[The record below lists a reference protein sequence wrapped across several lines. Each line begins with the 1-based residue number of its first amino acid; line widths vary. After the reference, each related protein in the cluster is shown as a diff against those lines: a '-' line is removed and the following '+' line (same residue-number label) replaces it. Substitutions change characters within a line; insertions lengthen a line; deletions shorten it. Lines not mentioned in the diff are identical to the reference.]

1 MPQREL
7 RLKTRIIGLLL
18 LAAAVALSGCSAVRL
33 GYANGAQLAW
43 WWIDGYFDFSSEQ
56 SPAVKE
62 RIGRWFDWHRST
74 QLQPIAPL
82 LAQAQQLVVADT
94 TAERVCAWGEQT
106 RQVLEPAM
114 QRAIAEF
121 ADIVPTL
128 GERQFLALQRKY
140 GKAIEEMKDEYL
152 QPDPAERRKET
163 EKRALE
169 RFERLYGKLGEAQL
183 RVVRAGLAA
192 SPFNPELWM
201 AERQRR
207 QADALQ
213 TLKRLA
219 ADKPDRDARIKAL
232 QGLVQRSET
241 SPSPEYR
248 AYQVKLGDY
257 NCQFAAQL
265 HNATTPAQR
274 LRARETIEGWAED
287 LRALMATPAPG

>member
-1 MPQREL
+1 M
-7 RLKTRIIGLLL
+7 KTRIIGLLL
-18 LAAAVALSGCSAVRL
+18 LVATLLLGGCSAVRL

-43 WWIDGYFDFSSEQ
+43 WWIDGYFDFTADQ

-62 RIGRWFDWHRST
+62 RLGRWFEWHRAT

-94 TAERVCAWGEQT
+94 TPERICALGEQT
-106 RQVLEPAM
+106 RQLVEPAM

-128 GERQFLALQRKY
+128 GERQFQALQRKQA
-140 GKAIEEMKDEYL
+140 KNIEEMKDDYL
-152 QPDPAERRKET
+152 QPDPAERRRET

-192 SPFNPELWM
+192 SPFNPELWL

-207 QADALQ
+207 QTDAVQ
-213 TLKRLA
+213 TLRRLVA
-219 ADKPDRDARIKAL
+219 EKADRETRIKAL
-232 QGLVQRSET
+232 QALVQRSEV

-248 AYQVKLGDY
+248 AYQVKLTDY

-265 HNATTPAQR
+265 HNATTAPQR
-274 LRARETIEGWAED
+274 QRARETIEGWADD
-287 LRALMATPAPG
+287 LRALMATPSSG

>member
-1 MPQREL
+1 M
-7 RLKTRIIGLLL
+7 KTRIIGLLL
-18 LAAAVALSGCSAVRL
+18 LVASLLLGGCSAVRL

-43 WWIDGYFDFSSEQ
+43 WWIDGYFDFTGEQ

-62 RIGRWFDWHRST
+62 RIDRWFEWHRST

-82 LAQAQQLVVADT
+82 LAQAQQLVTADT
-94 TAERVCAWGEQT
+94 TAERVCAFGEQT
-106 RQVLEPAM
+106 RQLLEPAM

-121 ADIVPTL
+121 AELVPL
-128 GERQFLALQRKY
+128 LAERQFQALQRKHA
-140 GKAIEEMKDEYL
+140 KNIEEMKEEYL

-169 RFERLYGKLGEAQL
+169 RFERLYGRLGEAQL

-201 AERQRR
+201 AERERR

-213 TLKRLA
+213 TLRRLVA
-219 ADKPDRDARIKAL
+219 EKADREARIKAL
-232 QGLVQRSET
+232 QALVQRSEV
-241 SPSPEYR
+241 SPTPEYR
-248 AYQVKLGDY
+248 AYQLKLGDY
-257 NCQFAAQL
+257 NCRFAAQL

-274 LRARETIEGWAED
+274 LRARETIEGWSDD
-287 LRALMATPAPG
+287 LRSLMAPG